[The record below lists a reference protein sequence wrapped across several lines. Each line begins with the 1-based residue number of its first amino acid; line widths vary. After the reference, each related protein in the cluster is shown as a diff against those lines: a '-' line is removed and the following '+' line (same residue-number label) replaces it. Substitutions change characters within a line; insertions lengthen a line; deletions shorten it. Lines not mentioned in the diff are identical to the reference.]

1 MKFRLGQWSATIT
14 YLYSQEGGISFK
26 CRDDFKPS
34 NVMDRWILSF
44 TESLIAYV
52 REEMASECKGKG
64 VRDRGRLVMELV

>member
-1 MKFRLGQWSATIT
+1 MSARSVVRNYR

-52 REEMASECKGKG
+52 REEMASECG
-64 VRDRGRLVMELV
+64 RGSLGTQLH